1 MKRSYII
8 IVTIILM
15 LIPIGENLAQLDYG
29 FDFSKSGTAGLQFLK
44 IGVGAKET
52 AMGEAVTSLV
62 NDANSVFWNASG
74 IAYVENYEVSFSH
87 NSWLAN
93 SKHNSAVFAFPLA
106 SFVFAVSAASFQIN
120 EFEETTALM
129 PDGTGRMVSA
139 GDYVFG
145 LAAARRF
152 TDRLSIG
159 LQIKYVHE
167 KLDDY
172 SINNILFDVGS
183 IYTTGFRD
191 LTLGFSLQ
199 HFGPDMRLLNQDFR
213 TPLLFRLSASDKQV
227 ISDDFSITAAA
238 ELVHPTDNNEWVNIG
253 VELQLLKYIA
263 LRGGYRINV
272 DEGKW
277 SFGVGLAPPVFES
290 LSTRFDYALV
300 LSETVFN
307 NVHRFSVMIG
317 LN

>member
-1 MKRSYII
+1 MKRLYIY
-8 IVTIILM
+8 IVYIVLI
-15 LIPIGENLAQLDYG
+15 LIPVRENLAQLDYG

-62 NDANSVFWNASG
+62 NDANAVFWNPSG
-74 IAYVENYEVSFSH
+74 IAYIENYEVAFSH
-87 NSWLAN
+87 NNWLASSN
-93 SKHNSAVFAFPLA
+93 HNSAVFAFPLA
-106 SFVFAVSAASFQIN
+106 SFVFALSTAALQIN
-120 EFEETTALM
+120 DFEETTALM

-159 LQIKYVHE
+159 LQVKYVYE

-172 SINNILFDVGS
+172 SISNVLFDVGA
-183 IYTTGFRD
+183 IYVTGFRD

-213 TPLLFRLSASDKQV
+213 TPLLFRLSASDKLV
-227 ISDDFSITAAA
+227 ISNDLIFIGAA
-238 ELVHPTDNNEWVNIG
+238 ELVHPTDNHEWVNLG
-253 VELQLLKYIA
+253 VELQMLKYFS
-263 LRGGYRINV
+263 LRGGHRINV

-277 SFGVGLAPPVFES
+277 SLGIGLIPPIFGNI
-290 LSTRFDYALV
+290 STRIDYAFV
-300 LSETVFN
+300 FSENVFD

-317 LN
+317 MN

>member
-1 MKRSYII
+1 MKKSYII
-8 IVTIILM
+8 IVVIILM
-15 LIPIGENLAQLDYG
+15 ISGSENLAQLDYG

-44 IGVGAKET
+44 IGIGAKET
-52 AMGEAVTSLV
+52 AMGEAVASLV
-62 NDANSVFWNASG
+62 NNANSVFWNPSG
-74 IAYVENYEVSFSH
+74 IAFIENYEVSLSH
-87 NSWLAN
+87 NSWLAS
-93 SKHNSAVFAFPLA
+93 SKHNSAVFAFPLM
-106 SFVFAVSAASFQIN
+106 SFVFAVSAATLQIK

-159 LQIKYVHE
+159 LQVKYVHE

-172 SINNILFDVGS
+172 SINNILFDVGAV
-183 IYTTGFRD
+183 YATGFRD

-213 TPLLFRLSASDKQV
+213 TPLLFRLSASDKLM
-227 ISDDFSITAAA
+227 INEDFVLTGAA

-253 VELQLLKYIA
+253 VELQLLKYVA
-263 LRGGYRINV
+263 LRGGHRINV

-277 SFGVGLAPPVFES
+277 SFGLGLTPPIFGGI
-290 LSTRFDYALV
+290 STRFDYAFV
-300 LSETVFN
+300 LSENIFD
-307 NVHRFSVMIG
+307 NVQRFSVMIG

>member
-1 MKRSYII
+1 MKKIS
-8 IVTIILM
+8 ILSFIAILI
-15 LIPIGENLAQLDYG
+15 LIPQTEDFAQLDYG

-44 IGVGAKET
+44 IGIGAKET

-62 NDANSVFWNASG
+62 NDANAVFWNASG
-74 IAYVENYEVSFSH
+74 IAYVENYQVSFSY
-87 NSWLAN
+87 NSWLAQ
-93 SKHNSAVFAFPLA
+93 SKHSSAVFAFPYA
-106 SFVFAVSAASFQIN
+106 SFVFAISAATLQIKD
-120 EFEETTALM
+120 FEETTALL
-129 PDGTGRMVSA
+129 PDGTGRMVTA

-159 LQIKYVHE
+159 LQVKYVNE

-172 SINNILFDVGS
+172 SIGNVLFDVGA
-183 IYTTGFRD
+183 IYGTGFRD

-199 HFGPDMRLLNQDFR
+199 HFGPDMRLVNQDFR
-213 TPLLFRLSASDKQV
+213 TPLLFRLSASDKLV
-227 ISDDFSITAAA
+227 IDEDFICTAAA
-238 ELVHPTDNNEWVNIG
+238 ELVHPTDNIEWVNLG

-263 LRGGYRINV
+263 IRGGHRINV
-272 DEGKW
+272 DEGKC
-277 SFGVGLAPPVFES
+277 SVGFGLIPTVLAGLN
-290 LSTRFDYALV
+290 TRIDYAFV
-300 LSETVFN
+300 LSENVFD

>member
-1 MKRSYII
+1 MKKSLII
-8 IVTIILM
+8 IFAIISI
-15 LIPIGENLAQLDYG
+15 LIPVRKNLAQLDYG

-44 IGVGAKET
+44 IGIGAKET
-52 AMGEAVTSLV
+52 AMGEAVSSLV
-62 NDANSVFWNASG
+62 NDANSVFWNPSG
-74 IAYVENYEVSFSH
+74 IAHIENYEVSFSH

-93 SKHNSAVFAFPLA
+93 SKHNSAVFAFPLE
-106 SFVFAVSAASFQIN
+106 SFVFAFSAATLQIK

-159 LQIKYVHE
+159 LQIIYVHE

-172 SINNILFDVGS
+172 SLNNVLFDVGA
-183 IYTTGFRD
+183 IYATGFRD

-213 TPLLFRLSASDKQV
+213 TPLLFRLSASDKLI
-227 ISDDFSITAAA
+227 ISEDFILTGAA
-238 ELVHPTDNNEWVNIG
+238 ELVHPTDNNEWVSMGI
-253 VELQLLKYIA
+253 EMQLLKYVA
-263 LRGGYRINV
+263 LRAGHRINV

-277 SFGVGLAPPVFES
+277 SFGLGLTPPAFGSV
-290 LSTRFDYALV
+290 STRFDYAFV
-300 LSETVFN
+300 LSENVFD
-307 NVHRFSVMIG
+307 NVHRFSIMIG

>member
-1 MKRSYII
+1 MKKLYII
-8 IVTIILM
+8 IVSTILM
-15 LIPIGENLAQLDYG
+15 LLPLEENIAQLDYG

-44 IGVGAKET
+44 IGIGAKET

-62 NDANSVFWNASG
+62 NDANSVFWNPSG
-74 IAYVENYEVSFSH
+74 IAYIENYQVSFSH
-87 NSWLAN
+87 NSWLAS
-93 SKHNSAVFAFPLA
+93 SKHNSAVFAFPLS
-106 SFVFAVSAASFQIN
+106 SFVFAFSAASLQIN

-145 LAAARRF
+145 FAAARRF

-159 LQIKYVHE
+159 LQVKYVHE

-172 SINNILFDVGS
+172 SLDNFLFDVGT
-183 IYTTGFRD
+183 IYATGFRD

-213 TPLLFRLSASDKQV
+213 TPLLFRVSASDKLIINEDFIV
-227 ISDDFSITAAA
+227 IGAA
-238 ELVHPTDNNEWVNIG
+238 ELVHPTDNDEWVNLG
-253 VELQLLKYIA
+253 VEFQLLKYVA
-263 LRGGYRINV
+263 LRGGHRINV
-272 DEGKW
+272 DQGKW
-277 SFGVGLAPPVFES
+277 SFGFGLTPPVFGGI
-290 LSTRFDYALV
+290 STRIDYAFV
-300 LSETVFN
+300 LSENVFD
-307 NVHRFSVMIG
+307 NVHRFSLMIG

>member
-1 MKRSYII
+1 MKRINTAII
-8 IVTIILM
+8 FLFLV
-15 LIPIGENLAQLDYG
+15 LIPIKGNYSQLDYG

-44 IGVGAKET
+44 IGAGAKET
-52 AMGEAVTSLV
+52 AMGEAVSSLV
-62 NDANSVFWNASG
+62 NDANAVFWNASG
-74 IAYVENYEVSFSH
+74 IAFVENYEVAFSH

-93 SKHNSAVFAFPLA
+93 SKHNSAVFAFPFA

-129 PDGTGRMVSA
+129 PDGTGRIVSA

-159 LQIKYVHE
+159 LQVKYVHE

-172 SINNILFDVGS
+172 SINNILFDVGA
-183 IYTTGFRD
+183 IYATGFRD

-213 TPLLFRLSASDKQV
+213 TPLLFRLSASDKQ
-227 ISDDFSITAAA
+227 IIDDDFSITAAA
-238 ELVHPTDNNEWVNIG
+238 ELVHPTDNIEWVNMG
-253 VELQLLKYIA
+253 LEFQLLKYIA
-263 LRGGYRINV
+263 IRGGHRINV

-277 SFGVGLAPPVFES
+277 SFGLGLIPPLISGFS
-290 LSTRFDYALV
+290 SRIDYAV
-300 LSETVFN
+300 ILSENVFD
-307 NVHRFSVMIG
+307 NVQRLSVKIG
-317 LN
+317 IN

>member
-8 IVTIILM
+8 IAAIILM
-15 LIPIGENLAQLDYG
+15 LIPLGANLAQLDYG

-74 IAYVENYEVSFSH
+74 IAYVENYEVVFSH

-106 SFVFAVSAASFQIN
+106 SFVFAVSAASLQIN

-159 LQIKYVHE
+159 LQVKYVHE

-172 SINNILFDVGS
+172 SVNNILFDVGS
-183 IYTTGFRD
+183 IYSTGFRD

-238 ELVHPTDNNEWVNIG
+238 DLVHPTDNNEWVNIG
-253 VELQLLKYIA
+253 IELQLLKYIA
-263 LRGGYRINV
+263 LRGGSRINV

>member
-1 MKRSYII
+1 MKRIKII
-8 IVTIILM
+8 FAVVLILVP
-15 LIPIGENLAQLDYG
+15 LKENLAQLDYG

-74 IAYVENYEVSFSH
+74 IAYVEKYQLAFSY

-93 SKHNSAVFAFPLA
+93 SKHSSAVFAFPYA
-106 SFVFAVSAASFQIN
+106 SFVFAVSAASLQIK

-159 LQIKYVHE
+159 LQVKYVYE

-172 SINNILFDVGS
+172 NIGNVLFDVGA
-183 IYTTGFRD
+183 IYSTGFRD

-199 HFGPDMRLLNQDFR
+199 HFGPDMRLLNQDYR
-213 TPLLFRLSASDKQV
+213 TPLLFRISASDK
-227 ISDDFSITAAA
+227 IKFNDDLVLTAAA
-238 ELVHPTDNNEWVNIG
+238 ELVHPTDNNEKVNLG
-253 VELQLLKYIA
+253 LELQILDYIS
-263 LRGGYRINV
+263 LRGGHRINV

-277 SFGVGLAPPVFES
+277 SMGVGLTPPLFGGV
-290 LSTRFDYALV
+290 STRLDYAFI
-300 LSETVFN
+300 LSEKVFN
-307 NVHRFSVMIG
+307 DIHRFSVMIG
-317 LN
+317 L

>member
-1 MKRSYII
+1 MKIIFII
-8 IVTIILM
+8 IVTSALI
-15 LIPIGENLAQLDYG
+15 LIPAEENFAQLDYG

-44 IGVGAKET
+44 IGIGAKET
-52 AMGEAVTSLV
+52 AMGEAVASLV
-62 NDANSVFWNASG
+62 NDANSVYWNPSG
-74 IAYVENYEVSFSH
+74 IASVENYEVSFSY

-93 SKHNSAVFAFPLA
+93 SRHNSAVFAFPLS
-106 SFVFAVSAASFQIN
+106 SFVFALSVAALQIK

-145 LAAARRF
+145 LAAARKF

-159 LQIKYVHE
+159 VQVKYVHE

-172 SINNILFDVGS
+172 SINNVLFDVGA
-183 IYTTGFRD
+183 IYKTGFRD

-213 TPLLFRLSASDKQV
+213 TPLLFRLSASDKFI
-227 ISDDFSITAAA
+227 ISEDIVFTAAA
-238 ELVHPTDNNEWVNIG
+238 ELVHPTDNNERANLG
-253 VELQLLKYIA
+253 VELQLLKYFSI
-263 LRGGYRINV
+263 RGGHRINV

-277 SFGVGLAPPVFES
+277 SFGFGLTPPVFES
-290 LSTRFDYALV
+290 LKMRVDYAFV
-300 LSETVFN
+300 LSENVFD
-307 NVHRFSVMIG
+307 NVHRFSVMVGI
-317 LN
+317 N

>member
-1 MKRSYII
+1 MKKLYII
-8 IVTIILM
+8 IVATILM
-15 LIPIGENLAQLDYG
+15 LLPLEENFAQLDYG

-44 IGVGAKET
+44 IGIGAKET

-62 NDANSVFWNASG
+62 NDANSVFWNPSG
-74 IAYVENYEVSFSH
+74 IAYIENYQVSFSH
-87 NSWLAN
+87 NSWLAS
-93 SKHNSAVFAFPLA
+93 SKHNSAVFAFPLS
-106 SFVFAVSAASFQIN
+106 SFVFAFSAASLQIN

-145 LAAARRF
+145 FAAARRF

-159 LQIKYVHE
+159 LQVKYVHE

-172 SINNILFDVGS
+172 SLNNFLFDVGA
-183 IYTTGFRD
+183 IYATGFRD

-213 TPLLFRLSASDKQV
+213 TPLLFRLSASDKFIINEDFV
-227 ISDDFSITAAA
+227 IIGAA
-238 ELVHPTDNNEWVNIG
+238 ELVHPTDNNEWVNLGI
-253 VELQLLKYIA
+253 EFQLLKYVA
-263 LRGGYRINV
+263 LRGGHRINV

-277 SFGVGLAPPVFES
+277 SFGFGLTPPVFGGI
-290 LSTRFDYALV
+290 STRIDYAFV
-300 LSETVFN
+300 LSENVFD
-307 NVHRFSVMIG
+307 NVHRFSVMVG

>member
-1 MKRSYII
+1 MKKSYII
-8 IVTIILM
+8 IVVIILM
-15 LIPIGENLAQLDYG
+15 ISGSENLAQLDYG

-44 IGVGAKET
+44 IGIGAKET
-52 AMGEAVTSLV
+52 AMGEAVASLV
-62 NDANSVFWNASG
+62 NNANSVFWNPSG
-74 IAYVENYEVSFSH
+74 IAFIENYEVSLSH
-87 NSWLAN
+87 NSWLAS
-93 SKHNSAVFAFPLA
+93 SKHNSVVFAFHLM
-106 SFVFAVSAASFQIN
+106 SFVFAVSAATLQIK

-159 LQIKYVHE
+159 LQVKYVHE

-172 SINNILFDVGS
+172 SINNVLFDVGAV
-183 IYTTGFRD
+183 YATGFRD

-213 TPLLFRLSASDKQV
+213 TPLLFRLSASDKLM
-227 ISDDFSITAAA
+227 INEDFVLTGAA

-253 VELQLLKYIA
+253 VELQLLKYVA
-263 LRGGYRINV
+263 LRGGHRINV

-277 SFGVGLAPPVFES
+277 SFGLGITPPIFGGI
-290 LSTRFDYALV
+290 STRFDYAFV
-300 LSETVFN
+300 LSENIFD

>member
-1 MKRSYII
+1 MKKSYII
-8 IVTIILM
+8 IVVIILM
-15 LIPIGENLAQLDYG
+15 ISGSENLAQLDYG

-44 IGVGAKET
+44 IGIGAKET
-52 AMGEAVTSLV
+52 AMGEAVASLV
-62 NDANSVFWNASG
+62 NNANSVFWNPSG
-74 IAYVENYEVSFSH
+74 IAFIENYEVSLSH
-87 NSWLAN
+87 NSWLAS
-93 SKHNSAVFAFPLA
+93 SKHNSAVFAFPLM
-106 SFVFAVSAASFQIN
+106 SFVFAISAATLQIK

-159 LQIKYVHE
+159 LQVKYVHE

-172 SINNILFDVGS
+172 SINNVLFDVGAV
-183 IYTTGFRD
+183 YATGFRD

-213 TPLLFRLSASDKQV
+213 TPLLFRLSASDKLM
-227 ISDDFSITAAA
+227 INEDFVLTGAA

-253 VELQLLKYIA
+253 VELQLLKYVA
-263 LRGGYRINV
+263 LRGGHRINV

-277 SFGVGLAPPVFES
+277 SFGLGITPPIFGGI
-290 LSTRFDYALV
+290 STRFDYAFV
-300 LSETVFN
+300 LSENIFD

>member
-1 MKRSYII
+1 MKKSYII
-8 IVTIILM
+8 IVVIILM
-15 LIPIGENLAQLDYG
+15 ISGSENLAQLDYG

-44 IGVGAKET
+44 IGIGAKET
-52 AMGEAVTSLV
+52 AMGEAVASLV
-62 NDANSVFWNASG
+62 NNANSVFWNPSG
-74 IAYVENYEVSFSH
+74 IAFIENYEVSLSH
-87 NSWLAN
+87 NSWLAS
-93 SKHNSAVFAFPLA
+93 SKHNSAVFAFPLM
-106 SFVFAVSAASFQIN
+106 SFVFAVSAATLQIK

-159 LQIKYVHE
+159 LQVKYVHE

-172 SINNILFDVGS
+172 SINNVLFDVGAV
-183 IYTTGFRD
+183 YATGFRD

-213 TPLLFRLSASDKQV
+213 TPLLFRLSASDKLM
-227 ISDDFSITAAA
+227 INEDFVLTGAA

-253 VELQLLKYIA
+253 VELQLLKYVA
-263 LRGGYRINV
+263 LRGGHRINV

-277 SFGVGLAPPVFES
+277 SFGLGITPPIFGGI
-290 LSTRFDYALV
+290 STRFDYAFV
-300 LSETVFN
+300 LSENIFD

>member
-1 MKRSYII
+1 
-8 IVTIILM
+8 M
-15 LIPIGENLAQLDYG
+15 LIPLGENLAQLDYG

-62 NDANSVFWNASG
+62 NDANSVFWNPSG
-74 IAYVENYEVSFSH
+74 IAYVENYEVVFSH
-87 NSWLAN
+87 NSWLAS

-106 SFVFAVSAASFQIN
+106 SFVFAVSAASLQIN

-159 LQIKYVHE
+159 LQIKYVQE

-172 SINNILFDVGS
+172 SINNILFDVGA
-183 IYTTGFRD
+183 IYSTGFRD

-238 ELVHPTDNNEWVNIG
+238 DLVHPTDNNEWVNIG

-263 LRGGYRINV
+263 LRGGSRINV

>member
-1 MKRSYII
+1 MKRLSKILI
-8 IVTIILM
+8 TIILM
-15 LIPIGENLAQLDYG
+15 LIPIKENLAQLDYG

-44 IGVGAKET
+44 IGTGAKES

-62 NDANSVFWNASG
+62 NDANSVFWNPSG
-74 IAYVENYEVSFSH
+74 IAYVENFQVFFSH
-87 NSWLAN
+87 NSWIAN
-93 SKHNSAVFAFPLA
+93 SKHNSAVFAFPMA
-106 SFVFAVSAASFQIN
+106 TFVFAISAATLQIA
-120 EFEETTALM
+120 EFEETTALL

-159 LQIKYVHE
+159 MQVKYVHE

-172 SINNILFDVGS
+172 SINNILFDVGA
-183 IYTTGFRD
+183 IYATGFRD

-213 TPLLFRLSASDKQV
+213 TPLLFRISASDKLK
-227 ISDDFSITAAA
+227 ISEDFILTGAA
-238 ELVHPTDNNEWVNIG
+238 ELVHPTDNNEWVNLG
-253 VELQLLKYIA
+253 AELQLLKYIA
-263 LRGGYRINV
+263 VRGGHRINV

-277 SFGVGLAPPVFES
+277 SLGLGLTPPVFGGI
-290 LSTRFDYALV
+290 STRFDYAFV
-300 LSETVFN
+300 LSENVFD

>member
-1 MKRSYII
+1 MKKSYII
-8 IVTIILM
+8 IVVIILM
-15 LIPIGENLAQLDYG
+15 ISGSENLAQLDYG

-44 IGVGAKET
+44 IGIGAKET
-52 AMGEAVTSLV
+52 AMGEAVASLV
-62 NDANSVFWNASG
+62 NNANSVFWNPSG
-74 IAYVENYEVSFSH
+74 IAFIENYEVSLSH
-87 NSWLAN
+87 NSWLAS
-93 SKHNSAVFAFPLA
+93 SKHNSAVFAFPLM
-106 SFVFAVSAASFQIN
+106 SFVFAVSAATLQIK

-159 LQIKYVHE
+159 LQVKYVHE

-172 SINNILFDVGS
+172 SINNVLFDVGAV
-183 IYTTGFRD
+183 YATGFRD

-213 TPLLFRLSASDKQV
+213 TPLLFRLSASDKLM
-227 ISDDFSITAAA
+227 INEDFVLTGAA

-253 VELQLLKYIA
+253 VELQLLKYVA
-263 LRGGYRINV
+263 LRGGHRINV

-277 SFGVGLAPPVFES
+277 SFGFGIIPPIFGGI
-290 LSTRFDYALV
+290 STRFDYAFV
-300 LSETVFN
+300 LSENIFD

>member
-1 MKRSYII
+1 MKQSNII
-8 IVTIILM
+8 IVIILLT
-15 LIPIGENLAQLDYG
+15 LITANNNFAQLDYG
-29 FDFSKSGTAGLQFLK
+29 FDFSKSGTAGFQFLK
-44 IGVGAKET
+44 IGTGAKET

-62 NDANSVFWNASG
+62 NDANSVFWNPSG
-74 IAYVENYEVSFSH
+74 IAYIENYQLSFS
-87 NSWLAN
+87 NNNWLVN
-93 SKHNSAVFAFPLA
+93 SKYNSAVFAFPVV
-106 SFVFAVSAASFQIN
+106 SFVFAVSAAAFQIN

-152 TDRLSIG
+152 TDRLAIG
-159 LQIKYVHE
+159 LQIKYVLE

-172 SINNILFDVGS
+172 SIDNLLFDVGA
-183 IYTTGFRD
+183 IYNTGFRD

-213 TPLLFRLSASDKQV
+213 TPLMFKLSASDKLN
-227 ISDDFSITAAA
+227 ISDDFIITGAA
-238 ELVHPTDNNEWVNIG
+238 ELVHPTDNNEWVNVGLDMQII
-253 VELQLLKYIA
+253 KYFA

-277 SFGVGLAPPVFES
+277 SFGIGVTPPVIVGI
-290 LSTRFDYALV
+290 STKIDYSYV
-300 LSETVFN
+300 LSEIVFDDI
-307 NVHRFSVMIG
+307 HRFSVMIG

>member
-1 MKRSYII
+1 MKKSYII
-8 IVTIILM
+8 IVVIILM
-15 LIPIGENLAQLDYG
+15 ISGSENLAQLDYG

-44 IGVGAKET
+44 IGIGAKET
-52 AMGEAVTSLV
+52 AMGEAVASLV
-62 NDANSVFWNASG
+62 NNANSVFWNPSG
-74 IAYVENYEVSFSH
+74 IAFIENYEVSLSH
-87 NSWLAN
+87 NSWLAS
-93 SKHNSAVFAFPLA
+93 SKHNSAVFAFPLM
-106 SFVFAVSAASFQIN
+106 SFVFAVSAATLQIK

-159 LQIKYVHE
+159 LQVKYVHE

-172 SINNILFDVGS
+172 SINNVLFDVGAV
-183 IYTTGFRD
+183 YATGFRD

-213 TPLLFRLSASDKQV
+213 TPLLFRLSASDKLM
-227 ISDDFSITAAA
+227 INEDFVLTGAA

-253 VELQLLKYIA
+253 VELQLLKYVA
-263 LRGGYRINV
+263 LRGGDRINV

-277 SFGVGLAPPVFES
+277 SFGFGIIPPIFGGI
-290 LSTRFDYALV
+290 STRFDYAFV
-300 LSETVFN
+300 LSENIFD